1 MKYPFKLS
9 KTNLIIASII
19 AVLIVGF
26 QVRVN
31 GLDAYSTGTIVG
43 SLIVINVFA
52 FLFAYLFWFI
62 LGKKKGGGTTT
73 FTIVS
78 IFCLFSVFNQMV
90 ELNKKRQKPITDL
103 QNALAKYKNNM
114 KVIPDSA
121 ESNYKTLS
129 SEIKS
134 GITAMINT
142 SYGEEKRALLI
153 LKNYIHARD
162 SILLKW
168 NDSYNEAI
176 APPMLDFSL
185 LENISECDRQIK
197 VINYYISNSIGYK
210 RFFINQV
217 PFFKY
222 KLSGLNQNNETVKGF
237 MTGIIQK
244 DSVQKIFFIPYIT
257 AHIEFGNNLLKMVEL
272 LKVENGK
279 WKIKNNMVL
288 FEKSDCQG
296 IFDAALMEA
305 TKNEEVI
312 NELSDKLLEVV

>member
-1 MKYPFKLS
+1 
-9 KTNLIIASII
+9 
-19 AVLIVGF
+19 
-26 QVRVN
+26 
-31 GLDAYSTGTIVG
+31 
-43 SLIVINVFA
+43 VINVFA

-78 IFCLFSVFNQMV
+78 IFCFFSVFNQMV

-103 QNALAKYKNNM
+103 QNAIAKYKNNM
-114 KVIPDSA
+114 KVSPDSA
-121 ESNYKTLS
+121 ESNYKTLT

-142 SYGEEKRALLI
+142 SYGDERRALLI
-153 LKNYIHARD
+153 LKNYIHDHD
-162 SILLKW
+162 SIQLKW
-168 NDSYNEAI
+168 NDSFNAAI
-176 APPMLDFSL
+176 DPQMLDFSL
-185 LENISECDRQIK
+185 LGKVSECDRQIK
-197 VINYYISNSIGYK
+197 VLNFYISNSINFK
-210 RFFINQV
+210 RFVSNKV
-217 PFFKY
+217 PFLKN
-222 KLSGLNQNNETVKGF
+222 KLSGLNQNNETVNGI

-244 DSVQKIFFIPYIT
+244 DSVQTIIFIPYIN
-257 AHIEFGNNLLKMVEL
+257 AHIEFGNNLLKIVEL

-296 IFDAALMEA
+296 IFDAALIEA
-305 TKNEEVI
+305 AKNEEVV